1 MEYPKRLKKKSAKA
15 GPMLSLM
22 QEREEGANTCWAA
35 YESQPKATV
44 LKVQGL
50 SLAALGGRWWELCFG
65 GAQES
70 LR

>member
-1 MEYPKRLKKKSAKA
+1 
-15 GPMLSLM
+15 MLSLM